1 MKRKNIILIGA
12 GGHATSCIDVIE
24 ATNKYKIIGLID
36 KKKKTYLKIGNKKYK
51 IFNEKEIFDNKKK
64 FYALICIGSN
74 LLIKKRNILFK
85 KYKKLGFKFP
95 TIISPFSY
103 VSKFSKIKDG
113 TIIMHKAIINSNVK
127 IGSNCII
134 NTKSLIEHDCVI
146 GDNSHIAT
154 SANING
160 HVKIGKNCFIG
171 SNSTLVPSVK
181 IKDNSFIKAGR
192 LIKKNYA

>member
-12 GGHATSCIDVIE
+12 GGHTTSCIDVIE
-24 ATNKYKIIGLID
+24 STNEYKIVGLID
-36 KKKKTYLKIGNKKYK
+36 NEKKNYLKIGNKKYE
-51 IFNEKEIFDNKKK
+51 IFNEKKVLKNKKN

-85 KYKKLGFKFP
+85 KYKKLGFIFP
-95 TIISPFSY
+95 KIISPFSY
-103 VSKFSKIKDG
+103 VSKFSKIGAG
-113 TIIMHKAIINSNVK
+113 TIIMHKAIVNSNVR
-127 IGSNCII
+127 IGMNCII

-160 HVKIGKNCFIG
+160 NVKIGKNCFVG
-171 SNSTLVPSVK
+171 SNSTLVPSIK
-181 IKDNSFIKAGR
+181 IKDNSFIKAGK
-192 LIKKNYA
+192 LIKKNV

>member
-1 MKRKNIILIGA
+1 MKKKNIILIGA

-24 ATNKYKIIGLID
+24 TTNKFKIIGLID
-36 KKKKTYLKIGNKKYK
+36 KKNKNYLKIGNKKYK
-51 IFNEKEIFDNKKK
+51 IFNEKEILNNKKSL
-64 FYALICIGSN
+64 YALICIGSN
-74 LLIKKRNILFK
+74 LLIKKRDILFK
-85 KYKKLGFKFP
+85 KYKKLGFKF
-95 TIISPFSY
+95 TKIISPFSY

-154 SANING
+154 SVNING

-171 SNSTLVPSVK
+171 SNATLVPSVK

-192 LIKKNYA
+192 LIKKNYV